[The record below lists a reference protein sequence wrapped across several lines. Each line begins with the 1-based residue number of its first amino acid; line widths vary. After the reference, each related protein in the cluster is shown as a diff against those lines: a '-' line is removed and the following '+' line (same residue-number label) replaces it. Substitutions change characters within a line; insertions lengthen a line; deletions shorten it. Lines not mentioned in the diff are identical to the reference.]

1 MEIEGN
7 EEMTIS
13 DYTGNEEEDEV
24 DAGNTNV
31 SCRWTSHNSNNSK
44 LNSTYQAQPHDNL
57 HIWRM
62 PFYIHLY
69 ILFVKKHKS
78 PLTESKKRKGYR

>member
-31 SCRWTSHNSNNSK
+31 SCR
-44 LNSTYQAQPHDNL
+44 
-57 HIWRM
+57 
-62 PFYIHLY
+62 
-69 ILFVKKHKS
+69 
-78 PLTESKKRKGYR
+78 